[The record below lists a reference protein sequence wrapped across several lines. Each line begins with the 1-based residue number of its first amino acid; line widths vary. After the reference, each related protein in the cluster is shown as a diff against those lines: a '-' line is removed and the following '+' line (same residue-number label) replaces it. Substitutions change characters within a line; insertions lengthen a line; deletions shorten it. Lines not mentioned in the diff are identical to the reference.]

1 MPWITRQQWSPNI
14 TKVTCKWPLHDT
26 KIAPFWG
33 MILEGVGCTWKHRI
47 KYYSTVIMCI
57 LLYVILYDF
66 VFFSSW
72 QTQKVEFADWHVS
85 LRSKVGFEWW
95 VSGWRRHHGT
105 LQPNA
110 YCPDLSWIEGLA
122 SSELECKCIVQK
134 KTEHI
139 LNMCAFQNQ
148 VNAKIYSA
156 AKCNGASNVKKKS
169 LRCISNLSSARR
181 PLHAVQ
187 FTGFFGIVKLWACD
201 ITVEQL

>member
-1 MPWITRQQWSPNI
+1 MPCHFLDVVSKQKRSTRVDFCCTGFTIIYVCPNCMPWITRQQWSPNI

-110 YCPDLSWIEGLA
+110 YCPDLSWIEGLG

-134 KTEHI
+134 NRTYTQH
-139 LNMCAFQNQ
+139 
-148 VNAKIYSA
+148 V
-156 AKCNGASNVKKKS
+156 
-169 LRCISNLSSARR
+169 RISEPGQCKDL
-181 PLHAVQ
+181 
-187 FTGFFGIVKLWACD
+187 FCG
-201 ITVEQL
+201 EM